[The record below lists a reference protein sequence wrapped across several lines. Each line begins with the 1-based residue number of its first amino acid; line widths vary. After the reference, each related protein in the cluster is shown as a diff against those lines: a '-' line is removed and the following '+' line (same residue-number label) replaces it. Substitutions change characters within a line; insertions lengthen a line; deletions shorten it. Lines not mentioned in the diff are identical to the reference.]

1 MANGVFTLLGIR
13 GGQIICMKE
22 RVTLVSLHLLTYS
35 LIGNDTLNVC
45 TYVYLLYIAHVC
57 IHVNSIERDY

>member
-1 MANGVFTLLGIR
+1 MANNVFTLLSIR
-13 GGQIICMKE
+13 GEQIKCMKE

-45 TYVYLLYIAHVC
+45 TYIYLLYIAHVF
-57 IHVNSIERDY
+57 IHVNAIERN